1 MTTEKLYYE
10 NCRLAVFT
18 ARVLD
23 CREREGGFAV
33 LLDRTAFYPGG
44 GGQACDTGTLGDVKV
59 TGMEEENGEMRLVD
73 YLDCYPVSFSFQFG
87 SGLYDSDDALA
98 GMKVYFE
105 PVSYTHLRA
114 HET

>member
-1 MTTEKLYYE
+1 MIIHCEETPMTTEKLYYE

-44 GGQACDTGTLGDVKV
+44 GG
-59 TGMEEENGEMRLVD
+59 
-73 YLDCYPVSFSFQFG
+73 
-87 SGLYDSDDALA
+87 
-98 GMKVYFE
+98 
-105 PVSYTHLRA
+105 HLHDGRRG
-114 HET
+114 